1 MYSWVWSRV
10 DLTGA
15 TPLEGWLSSLS
26 SHHLF
31 FAPQVGM
38 GGSCLLLPIHAG
50 VWTKLILC
58 RSWTRNCGCCS
69 FMTPEDMSHSGYPH
83 PPALTDFIACGLV
96 TITCQGL
103 IGLPPQQ
110 VFHVPFLWAKS
121 KFDFVVSVFYH
132 VHCNIPIPVPILSC
146 HASLLPASQTPLLCS
161 HLLPHCQAT
170 SFLGGILMCLPWFL
184 VTFISWPLLTCFIFA
199 MWPPGYQLNILS
211 GDILRPWLRCYY
223 WAAVCSWVGKP
234 LLLY

>member
-1 MYSWVWSRV
+1 MYSWVQSRV
-10 DLTGA
+10 DLPGT

-26 SHHLF
+26 SRHLF
-31 FAPQVGM
+31 FAPQLGM
-38 GGSCLLLPIHAG
+38 GGSCLLLPVHAG

-83 PPALTDFIACGLV
+83 PPALTNFIACSLV
-96 TITCQGL
+96 TITYPGL

-110 VFHVPFLWAKS
+110 VFHVPFLRAKS
-121 KFDFVVSVFYH
+121 KFDFFVSVFIHDIEYNCFDH
-132 VHCNIPIPVPILSC
+132 VHCNIPIPVPILSW
-146 HASLLPASQTPLLCS
+146 HASLLPASQTPPCS

-170 SFLGGILMCLPWFL
+170 SFLGGRLRCLPWFP

-199 MWPPGYQLNILS
+199 MWPPGSQLNILS
-211 GDILRPWLRCYY
+211 GDILRPWLWCYY
-223 WAAVCSWVGKP
+223 WAAVCS
-234 LLLY
+234 